1 MRQTL
6 LTSRP
11 EYVLQRF
18 GFRLGLLL
26 LITAGQSLLG
36 YETAFFDL
44 VPLFAGACITLAIF
58 NKEHPLAETLNHWD
72 EACGF
77 GLIACFG

>member
-1 MRQTL
+1 MRQAL
-6 LTSRP
+6 PTSRSD
-11 EYVLQRF
+11 YVLHRF
-18 GFRLGLLL
+18 GFRLGILL

-36 YETAFFDL
+36 YQTAFFDL
-44 VPLFAGACITLAIF
+44 VPLFVGACITLAIF
-58 NKEHPLAETLNHWD
+58 KKERPLAQTLNHWD